1 MNLST
6 HEEDYR
12 ARINR
17 VMDYIQMHL
26 DRPLR
31 LNELAEVANFSPFH
45 FHRIFRAMVGETLNR
60 FIQRLRVEK
69 AASMLVVSRR
79 KSITE
84 IALDCGFS
92 GSAPFARQFRE
103 YFGMS
108 ASAWRAGGFR
118 ASRKIGQV
126 KSKNGKTDR
135 KNRKDRYVSGGYIGF
150 DTAGAGTRGPVVP
163 IHPHSKR
170 RRSMMNA
177 KNVKVEVRD
186 MPAMTLA
193 YVRHIGPYKG
203 NAKLFQS
210 LWSRLM
216 TWAGPRGLM
225 AQPDLKCISV
235 YHDDPEI
242 TDEENLRTSVCI
254 TVPPDTAVDGEIG
267 KMNIPAGRYALS
279 HFEISQDQFQ
289 QAWDFV
295 CGEWLPKSGYQPAD
309 GPCYEWC
316 HNDPSE
322 HPQHKHIIDICVPV
336 KPL

>member
-1 MNLST
+1 MNLSIQ
-6 HEEDYR
+6 EEDYR

-17 VMDYIQMHL
+17 VMDYIQNHL
-26 DRPLR
+26 DQPLR
-31 LNELAEVANFSPFH
+31 LRELAEVANFSPCH
-45 FHRIFRAMVGETLNR
+45 FHRIFHAMVGETLNR

-69 AASMLVVSRR
+69 AAAMLLANRR
-79 KSITE
+79 KSVTE

-92 GSAPFARQFRE
+92 GSAPFARLFRE
-103 YFGMS
+103 YYGMS
-108 ASAWRAGGFR
+108 ATAWRGGGFR
-118 ASRKIGQV
+118 RFRKIGQT
-126 KSKNGKTDR
+126 KSKKGKPER
-135 KNRKDRYVSGGYIGF
+135 KKREESFVSAGYLGS
-150 DTAGAGTRGPVVP
+150 DSAGAGANRPGEPSGQSNP
-163 IHPHSKR
+163 R
-170 RRSMMNA
+170 RRNMLNA

-203 NAKLFQS
+203 NSTLFQS
-210 LWSRLM
+210 LWSRLA

-225 AQPDLKCISV
+225 ARPDLKCLCV

-254 TVPPDTAVDGEIG
+254 TVPPDTAVGGEVG
-267 KMNIPAGRYALS
+267 KMDIPAGRYALA

-289 QAWDFV
+289 QAWDYV

-316 HNDPSE
+316 LNDPAA
-322 HPQHKHIIDICVPV
+322 HLKQMHIVNICVPV

>member
-1 MNLST
+1 MNRSIQ
-6 HEEDYR
+6 EEDYR

-17 VMDYIQMHL
+17 VMDYIQNHL

-31 LNELAEVANFSPFH
+31 LRELAEVANFSPYH

-69 AASMLVVSRR
+69 AAAMLLANRR
-79 KSITE
+79 KSVTE

-92 GSAPFARQFRE
+92 GSAPFARLFRE
-103 YFGMS
+103 TTGMS
-108 ASAWRAGGFR
+108 ATAWRDGGFR
-118 ASRKIGQV
+118 RFRKIGQM
-126 KSKNGKTDR
+126 KSNKGKPER
-135 KNRKDRYVSGGYIGF
+135 KKRKESFVSAGYLGS
-150 DTAGAGTRGPVVP
+150 DSAGAGARRPGEPSGQS
-163 IHPHSKR
+163 SKR
-170 RRSMMNA
+170 RRNMLNE

-203 NAKLFQS
+203 NPKLFQS
-210 LWSRLM
+210 LWSKLM

-225 AQPDLKCISV
+225 SRPDLKCISV

-254 TVPPDTAVDGEIG
+254 TVPPDTAVGGEVG
-267 KMNIPAGRYALS
+267 KMDIPAGRYALA

-295 CGEWLPKSGYQPAD
+295 CGDWLPKSGYQPAD

-316 HNDPSE
+316 HNDPAE